1 MHQPPFDLALS
12 TLGVS
17 PECPPRQVIEWA
29 AGAGFRAIMLDSARA
44 GIRPRDLD
52 RSARRGLASL
62 LRRLELRLA
71 GAELWIPSEHYASPT
86 NSERAVAG
94 VLSSIDLLAELAA
107 LIETDRTLTLTLP
120 ADGADEAISV
130 IAQAAHRAEIRIAN
144 AAWPGRK
151 TSDESPIGV
160 CLDPRTIARNDD
172 DPVAITT
179 ACHEP
184 PDAARWPFSTSR
196 PEEVIDPLGYASAL
210 SIVGFRGDVALDLRD
225 AIDPESDAL
234 SALTR
239 WRQTDPFPS

>member
-29 AGAGFRAIMLDSARA
+29 AGAGFRAIMLDSARV
-44 GIRPRDLD
+44 GVRPRDLD

-86 NSERAVAG
+86 NSERAVAAA
-94 VLSSIDLLAELAA
+94 LSSIDMLAELAA
-107 LIETDRTLTLTLP
+107 LIEADRTLTLTLP

-144 AAWPGRK
+144 AAWPWRQP
-151 TSDESPIGV
+151 SDDAPIGV
-160 CLDPRTIARNDD
+160 ALDPR
-172 DPVAITT
+172 AITRSGEDPI
-179 ACHEP
+179 AIASSCQQP
-184 PDAARWPFSTSR
+184 PDAARWAFTSRR

-210 SIVGFRGDVALDLRD
+210 STAGFRGDVALDLRD
-225 AIDPESDAL
+225 AIDPESDAM